1 MIVAEITDQEI
12 VDHIL
17 LLQDEVE
24 RTGQALDSLKREMEI
39 RLRNRGAGEA
49 MIDGAKCILKY
60 RSPVYDKRILTALWE
75 AAPLSEV
82 QKAYTEEHTETV
94 TVKEKWNGNVLN
106 QLSRKYGGDVARI
119 IEQARIDQG
128 AMIIVTKKDD
138 DMILEEEKA
147 WQHK

>member
-1 MIVAEITDQEI
+1 MIVAEITDQEL

-24 RTGQALDSLKREMEI
+24 RTGQALDSLNREMEI

-82 QKAYTEEHTETV
+82 QKAYTEEHAETV

>member
-1 MIVAEITDQEI
+1 MIVAEITDQEL

-17 LLQDEVE
+17 LLQEE
-24 RTGQALDSLKREMEI
+24 LESKGQALDSLKREMEI
-39 RLRNRGAGEA
+39 RLRDRSASEA
-49 MIDGAKCILKY
+49 ILDGAKCILKY
-60 RSPVYDKRILTALWE
+60 R
-75 AAPLSEV
+75 
-82 QKAYTEEHTETV
+82 
-94 TVKEKWNGNVLN
+94 
-106 QLSRKYGGDVARI
+106 GDVARI